1 MLKRFVDLQ
10 LFFLFYYFQYP
21 FNVSKTLEK
30 PFYRENGDYLAH
42 VPMMTQK
49 NVFRYVTVAS
59 LSATFIE
66 LPYGTGN
73 EQNRFAMLL
82 VYPERNTLTGI
93 FQQLCQ
99 TTTMAKIH
107 EELDRHNNN
116 DDDDDDMD
124 VVELTLPK
132 FKIDSDLELR
142 TVFEHLGIVDL
153 FDPTKAKLSKISKDS
168 QYLHVSRVFHKAIID
183 VDEVGTV
190 AAAVSIAPVSN
201 RIIPKEFVF
210 NRPFAFLITDRVTN
224 TLLFSGQIRHPKM
237 N

>member
-1 MLKRFVDLQ
+1 MNFDCFIHFVS
-10 LFFLFYYFQYP
+10 QYP
-21 FNVSKTLEK
+21 FNVSQTVEK

-49 NVFRYVTVAS
+49 QQIRYVTVAS

-66 LPYGTGN
+66 LPYGDSVPS
-73 EQNRFAMLL
+73 RFSMLL
-82 VYPERNTLTGI
+82 VYPHSTLTGI

-99 TTTMAKIH
+99 TTTMAQIH

-124 VVELTLPK
+124 IVELTLPK

-153 FDPTKAKLSKISKDS
+153 FDPTKAKLSKISQDS
-168 QYLHVSRVFHKAIID
+168 QYLHVSRVFHKAVID
-183 VDEVGTV
+183 VNEVGTI
-190 AAAVSIAPVSN
+190 AAAVSIAPISN

>member
-1 MLKRFVDLQ
+1 
-10 LFFLFYYFQYP
+10 
-21 FNVSKTLEK
+21 
-30 PFYRENGDYLAH
+30 
-42 VPMMTQK
+42 MMTQK
-49 NVFRYVTVAS
+49 NIFRYVTVAS

-66 LPYGTGN
+66 LPYGTD
-73 EQNRFAMLL
+73 QNRFAMLL
-82 VYPERNTLTGI
+82 IYPHTTLNGI

-99 TTTMAKIH
+99 LTTIAQIH

-153 FDPTKAKLSKISKDS
+153 FDPTKAKLSKISKES
-168 QYLHVSRVFHKAIID
+168 SNLHVSRVFHKAIID
-183 VDEVGTV
+183 VDEVGTI
-190 AAAVSIAPVSN
+190 AAAVNIAPISN

-210 NRPFAFLITDRVTN
+210 NRPFAFMITDRLTN
-224 TLLFSGQIRHPKM
+224 TLLFSGQVKYPKLK
-237 N
+237 

>member
-1 MLKRFVDLQ
+1 M
-10 LFFLFYYFQYP
+10 
-21 FNVSKTLEK
+21 EK
-30 PFYRENGDYLAH
+30 PFFRENGDYLAH

-49 NVFRYVTVAS
+49 NMFRYVTVAS

-66 LPYGTGN
+66 LPYGTGSDP
-73 EQNRFAMLL
+73 NRFSMLL
-82 VYPERNTLTGI
+82 VYPHTTLTGI

-142 TVFEHLGIVDL
+142 TVLEHLGIVDL
-153 FDPTKAKLSKISKDS
+153 FDPTKAKLSQISKES
-168 QYLHVSRVFHKAIID
+168 RYLHVSRVFHKVSKND
-183 VDEVGTV
+183 RTRHFPFKTV
-190 AAAVSIAPVSN
+190 KCVVQVHEVSN
-201 RIIPKEFVF
+201 KCC
-210 NRPFAFLITDRVTN
+210 
-224 TLLFSGQIRHPKM
+224 
-237 N
+237 